1 MLGRPSGRI
10 VGMSDLYESPE
21 QTPRMRS
28 EGVPRSMTPLGSFGV
43 RSVSMQNEDRDE
55 AGKSEINVTPLI
67 DVLLV
72 LLIIFMVITPLL
84 PRGLPADL
92 PAKSTGN
99 SPGEMP
105 ILLGMAANGQLSIN
119 NHPVSSDTLAAA
131 IKELYSSRAN
141 KALFINADKNL
152 QYRQVAQL
160 IDRVK
165 GVISDI
171 QVELMP

>member
-1 MLGRPSGRI
+1 
-10 VGMSDLYESPE
+10 
-21 QTPRMRS
+21 
-28 EGVPRSMTPLGSFGV
+28 
-43 RSVSMQNEDRDE
+43 MQ

-92 PAKSTGN
+92 PAKSTDN
-99 SPGEMP
+99 SPGETP
-105 ILLGMAANGQLSIN
+105 IVLEMAATGQLSIN

-141 KALFINADKNL
+141 KVLFHK
-152 QYRQVAQL
+152 R
-160 IDRVK
+160 
-165 GVISDI
+165 
-171 QVELMP
+171 

>member
-1 MLGRPSGRI
+1 
-10 VGMSDLYESPE
+10 
-21 QTPRMRS
+21 
-28 EGVPRSMTPLGSFGV
+28 
-43 RSVSMQNEDRDE
+43 MQ

-92 PAKSTGN
+92 PAKSTNN
-99 SPGEMP
+99 SPGETP
-105 ILLGMAANGQLSIN
+105 IVLEMAANGQLLIN
-119 NHPVSSDTLAAA
+119 NHPVSSDTLAVA

-141 KALFINADKNL
+141 KVLFISADKNL

-160 IDRVK
+160 IDLVR
-165 GVISDI
+165 GVSSDI
-171 QVELMP
+171 QVGLMP